1 MRTPFPF
8 LAIASL
14 ISLCTVA
21 HAEMAAVAPPT
32 LVSGAISGAKITIG
46 SGVASPTIVF
56 KYTAPGTLVAW
67 QFTFTSPHGTSRIF
81 SSATVQAPYAYFGF
95 LPPAGT
101 SGTLE
106 FSDEAY
112 PFSLYAEAGTWK
124 LTSAALVDL
133 AGNLSVY
140 TGASLAK
147 LFPSLAL
154 TVVNAGKQDFA
165 PPVISSGKLLN
176 LVVSLSS
183 PLPYLGAF
191 VTLSDNLSGAI
202 QGGFVLTMPDGKPYY
217 GYFPSAYDAIGVVAP
232 GTYGLGPIIKG
243 GFQFGDGIVP
253 GSPTGK
259 WTIAG
264 YQVCDV
270 AGNCVTDTNSADVLK
285 LFGTTSFSVTK

>member
-1 MRTPFPF
+1 MRMPLPR
-8 LAIASL
+8 LAFASVACL
-14 ISLCTVA
+14 FTVA
-21 HAEMAAVAPPT
+21 HAEVAAVAPPT

-46 SGVASPTIVF
+46 SGIASPTIVF
-56 KYTAPGTLVAW
+56 KYTAPGTLIAW
-67 QFTFTSPHGTSRIF
+67 SFTFTSPHGTYRYLAQ
-81 SSATVQAPYAYFGF
+81 ATVQAPSGYFGF

-101 SGTLE
+101 SGTIE

-124 LTSAALVDL
+124 LTSAGLVDL
-133 AGNLSVY
+133 AGNVSIY
-140 TGASLAK
+140 TGGALAK

-154 TVVNAGKQDFA
+154 TVVNAGKQDFV
-165 PPVISSGKLLN
+165 PPVVASGKLLN

-191 VTLSDNLSGAI
+191 VTLTDNLSGAI
-202 QGGFVLTMPDGKPYY
+202 IGGFYLTQPDGKPYY
-217 GYFPSAYDAIGVVAP
+217 GYFPPAYDAIAPAVP
-232 GTYGLGPIIKG
+232 GTSGPGPVTAG
-243 GFQFGDGIVP
+243 GFQFGDQIAP

-270 AGNCVTDTNSADVLK
+270 AGNCAKDTNSADVLK
-285 LFGTTSFSVTK
+285 LFGTTSFVVTK